1 MKLNQEVRIV
11 GDSKGV
17 LWKIT
22 LDKHKGIGKIERVS
36 CLNEEGYDL
45 SKLNGS
51 EYEISTESSL
61 QDDMQ
66 NLTTVIE
73 SRFKAA

>member
-1 MKLNQEVRIV
+1 MERNQEVRIV

-22 LDKHKGIGKIERVS
+22 LDKHRSIGKIERVS
-36 CLNEEGYDL
+36 CLNEDGYDL
-45 SKLNGS
+45 NKLSGTEYQLSS
-51 EYEISTESSL
+51 ESNL
-61 QDDMQ
+61 QDNMQ
-66 NLTTVIE
+66 SLTKVIE

>member
-1 MKLNQEVRIV
+1 MELKKEVRIV
-11 GDSKGV
+11 GDSKGI

-22 LDKHKGIGKIERVS
+22 LDKQRSIGKVERIS
-36 CLNEEGYDL
+36 CVVEESNEL

-51 EYEISTESSL
+51 EHDLLPESSL
-61 QDDMQ
+61 QDNMQ
-66 NLTTVIE
+66 NLTQVIE

>member
-1 MKLNQEVRIV
+1 MELNKEVRIV
-11 GDSKGV
+11 GDSKGI

-22 LDKHKGIGKIERVS
+22 LDKHRSIGKVERIS
-36 CLNEEGYDL
+36 CVEEGNEL
-45 SKLNGS
+45 ANLNGS
-51 EYEISTESSL
+51 EHDLSPESTL

-66 NLTTVIE
+66 NLTQVIE